1 MLMGEYMHSIDAKGR
16 VILPADFRAE
26 LGDTFIVTKG
36 LDGCLFI
43 YAQSE
48 WDQLSE
54 KLRQLP
60 LAKTEARAFVRFFF
74 AGARQVE
81 LDKQGRFLVPATLRQ
96 HASLQYGARKRG
108 SSTMKTLTQ
117 QFLPLRKPWRIW
129 EYEVVNERGFSSYK
143 RDAGRNSER
152 NNN

>member
-96 HASLQYGARKRG
+96 HASLQKDVVLIGV
-108 SSTMKTLTQ
+108 SSRIEVWSKEEWLKYNEDINPAVSAIAETLAD
-117 QFLPLRKPWRIW
+117 LGI
-129 EYEVVNERGFSSYK
+129 
-143 RDAGRNSER
+143 
-152 NNN
+152 